1 MTASEQSGIMSG
13 AKSNVA
19 GKQFL
24 SPRAIGFAIVI
35 AVVVFG
41 VAIWFYA
48 VPRKIGSSGGLFFI
62 SRVVLPVQRFAQS
75 DPRWADDPLGPTSA
89 SLGAEGCAVTSAAMV
104 LSFYGIDT
112 DPSRLNEFLTKH
124 EGYTPQGWLFWEKAA
139 DYSPGVVRHAYED
152 LPSYYLID
160 SNLVRGNPV
169 IVRIHLP
176 NAVTHFVVITGKQGF
191 DYLIQDPASRGASG
205 VYPLRNLTEQI
216 EALRFYERL
225 ARVSR

>member
-1 MTASEQSGIMSG
+1 MTASERSGIVSG

-19 GKQFL
+19 EKQIL
-24 SPRAIGFAIVI
+24 GPRAIGFAIVI

-41 VAIWFYA
+41 VALWFYA

-139 DYSPGVVRHAYED
+139 DYSPGVARHAYED

-176 NAVTHFVVITGKQGF
+176 NAVTHFVVIAGKQGF

>member
-1 MTASEQSGIMSG
+1 MTASERSGIVSG

-19 GKQFL
+19 EKQIL

-139 DYSPGVVRHAYED
+139 DYSPGVARHAYED

-191 DYLIQDPASRGASG
+191 DYLVQDPASRGASG